1 MQVEPSN
8 FAILCIIRDG
18 ATISKVGG
26 LNYFEY
32 FPLHFKFI
40 IDFSLSYVYMD
51 TFLYLPDLTL
61 TIFNFVGR
69 GLMIMW
75 VFGI

>member
-1 MQVEPSN
+1 M
-8 FAILCIIRDG
+8 
-18 ATISKVGG
+18 GG

-61 TIFNFVGR
+61 TIFNFVG
-69 GLMIMW
+69 GEGADVTVGIQYLIMFW
-75 VFGI
+75 AVIL